1 MSLVWNQHPDHLGY
15 QVKVANAY
23 QSKDLSITRT
33 ATGDAEAGRGDTSME
48 VQSYVAE
55 VSYQFSDGVKTFYR
69 PYVAVRRAI
78 IQQDGYTETGVDNPL
93 TFNTLEDKS
102 TTVIM
107 GMKLKYKLSNQ
118 VTLNGALGAE
128 HDVDNDIDKL
138 QATSSTITGL
148 TAVDINSSINKTRP
162 VATLGAT
169 YHISP
174 NQTLSAQTQYQE
186 LAYTSTSAKTAYVN
200 YTVGF

>member
-1 MSLVWNQHPDHLGY
+1 
-15 QVKVANAY
+15 
-23 QSKDLSITRT
+23 
-33 ATGDAEAGRGDTSME
+33 
-48 VQSYVAE
+48 
-55 VSYQFSDGVKTFYR
+55 
-69 PYVAVRRAI
+69 
-78 IQQDGYTETGVDNPL
+78 
-93 TFNTLEDKS
+93 
-102 TTVIM
+102 M
-107 GMKLKYKLSNQ
+107 GMKAKYKLNAQ
-118 VTLNGALGAE
+118 VTLNGALGVE

-138 QATSSTITGL
+138 QATSTTITGL